1 MLSVRVSDL
10 TEEIPALIKVYVT
23 FSPLM
28 STISQD
34 YTQTARQAT
43 YYVPYLVRNNAFA
56 ELNMET
62 VKPFSPTRNIFSR
75 KLQEGTADMP
85 SVNQEFM

>member
-1 MLSVRVSDL
+1 MLSVCVSDL
-10 TEEIPALIKVYVT
+10 TEEMPALIKVYVT
-23 FSPLM
+23 FSLLM

-43 YYVPYLVRNNAFA
+43 YYAPYLVRNNAFA

-75 KLQEGTADMP
+75 KLQEGTTDMP